1 MLTTNQ
7 GQNIRQASGEK
18 LLLLAVLGTEELRGK
33 IDRELNR
40 RAVAGVAGKRPQ
52 RPGWRS
58 SYSSAGA
65 A

>member
-1 MLTTNQ
+1 MLTIHQ
-7 GQNIRQASGEK
+7 GQNIRQASGEQ
-18 LLLLAVLGTEELRGK
+18 LLLLAVLGTKETRGR

-40 RAVAGVAGKRPQ
+40 RAVAGTAGKRPQ

-58 SYSSAGA
+58 PLSIGA